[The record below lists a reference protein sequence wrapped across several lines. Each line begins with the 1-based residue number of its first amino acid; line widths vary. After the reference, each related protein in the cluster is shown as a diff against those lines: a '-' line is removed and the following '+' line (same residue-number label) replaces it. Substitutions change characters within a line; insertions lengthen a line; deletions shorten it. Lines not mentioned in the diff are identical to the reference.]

1 MSDKTTPIYSTAI
14 PLWLGLVIIG
24 VFVFGLI
31 ALCLIAIKL
40 NSRDVLTSMPSTT
53 PKKRTKSRL
62 DKTRFEFSK
71 LIYILNLIAVAVV
84 VGFSID
90 ITYKSGEL
98 MIGDLS
104 VIGIICT
111 AAFAELSVH
120 SVMYSRK
127 AQAEN
132 VLKIAQAIKESRDK
146 DIEYEDIQIANSI
159 YKDQSD
165 ENGVK

>member
-1 MSDKTTPIYSTAI
+1 MSSINPNVI
-14 PLWLGLVIIG
+14 PVWLVLILVA

-31 ALCLIAIKL
+31 GLCFISIKL
-40 NSRDVLTSMPSTT
+40 NNSLYSDAIS
-53 PKKRTKSRL
+53 KKATTKSN
-62 DKTRFEFSK
+62 KTSNRKPTPAKWFEFSK

-90 ITYKSGEL
+90 ITYKSGGL

-132 VLKIAQAIKESRDK
+132 VLKIAQAIKDSRDN